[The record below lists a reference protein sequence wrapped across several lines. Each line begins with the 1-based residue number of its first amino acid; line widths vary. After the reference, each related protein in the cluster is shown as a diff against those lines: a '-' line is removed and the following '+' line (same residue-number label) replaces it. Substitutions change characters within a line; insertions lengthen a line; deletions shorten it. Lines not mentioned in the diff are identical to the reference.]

1 MAKKEQARPT
11 FAEMTAVSS
20 KSAAW
25 VLKNLPFVLFLGF
38 LATIYIANN
47 HYARHTVRE
56 IRAQQQDLKEMRR
69 VYNALNAEVMYNSK
83 KSEIAKSV
91 KGLGLRPSQ
100 TAPKKIIVNKD
111 AAYLKE
117 EN

>member
-1 MAKKEQARPT
+1 MAKRQQKQT

-25 VLKNLPFVLFLGF
+25 VIKNLPFVLFLGF

-47 HYARHTVRE
+47 HYARHSIRE
-56 IRAQQQDLKEMRR
+56 IRAHQEDLKELRR
-69 VYNALNAEVMYNSK
+69 VYNAINAEVMYNSK

-91 KGLGLRPSQ
+91 KSLGIYPSK
-100 TAPKKIIVNKD
+100 TAPKKIIVK
-111 AAYLKE
+111 KE
-117 EN
+117 AEE